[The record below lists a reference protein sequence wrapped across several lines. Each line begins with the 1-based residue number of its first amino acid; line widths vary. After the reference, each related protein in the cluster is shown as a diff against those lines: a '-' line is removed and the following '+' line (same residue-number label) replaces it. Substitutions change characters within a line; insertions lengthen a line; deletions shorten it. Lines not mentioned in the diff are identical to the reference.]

1 MSPSPIHT
9 PRLTLRRPVAA
20 DAGMI
25 FERYASDPR
34 VTRYMAWPT
43 HRSIED
49 THGFLEFCD
58 TKWKVGPA
66 GTYVV
71 VRTEDGL
78 LLGGTGL
85 DCETPTRAETGYVLA
100 QDAWGQGYA
109 TEVLG
114 AMVAV
119 ARGLGIEELTAGVH
133 PDHQAS
139 IRVLEK
145 GGFHLLSRHD
155 GDASFP
161 NLEPDVAR
169 DRLVY
174 HRTP

>member
-1 MSPSPIHT
+1 MATSPIHT
-9 PRLTLRRPVAA
+9 PRLILRRPVAA
-20 DAGMI
+20 DAESI

-49 THGFLEFCD
+49 TRGFLEFCD
-58 TKWKVGPA
+58 AQWQVGPA
-66 GTYVV
+66 GTYVI

-85 DCETPTRAETGYVLA
+85 DFETPTRAETGYVLA
-100 QDAWGQGYA
+100 QDAWGHGYA

-114 AMVAV
+114 AMVGLARALGV
-119 ARGLGIEELTAGVH
+119 AELTAGVH
-133 PDHQAS
+133 PANGAS

-145 GGFHLLSRHD
+145 CDFELGETHAGD
-155 GDASFP
+155 GNFP
-161 NLEPDVAR
+161 NLESGVPK

-174 HRTP
+174 VRVP